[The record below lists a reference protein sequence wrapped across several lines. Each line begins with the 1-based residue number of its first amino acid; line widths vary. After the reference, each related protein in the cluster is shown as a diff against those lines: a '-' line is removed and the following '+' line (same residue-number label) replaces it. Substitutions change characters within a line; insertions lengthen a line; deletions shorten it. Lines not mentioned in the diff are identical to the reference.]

1 MENLPPE
8 IIKKKLEKRSHMAKK
23 FAMIPEGW
31 QPPPHRPLSPGE
43 ENIGMPGYFRKH
55 YIFFYGTLMN
65 KDVLA
70 KVLDVSPDDKK
81 LKLRPAQ
88 IAGYHTRFWGSCPAL
103 LDGPQLD
110 SHVDGMAYE
119 ALSQQEVDRLSAYE
133 TDRYILRNCMIK
145 FLDIEDA
152 ENRMVIGETF
162 LWNGSPQELTTQR

>member
-43 ENIGMPGYFRKH
+43 ENI
-55 YIFFYGTLMN
+55 
-65 KDVLA
+65 
-70 KVLDVSPDDKK
+70 VLDLSPDDKK

-88 IAGYHTRFWGSCPAL
+88 IAGYHTRFWGSYPAL